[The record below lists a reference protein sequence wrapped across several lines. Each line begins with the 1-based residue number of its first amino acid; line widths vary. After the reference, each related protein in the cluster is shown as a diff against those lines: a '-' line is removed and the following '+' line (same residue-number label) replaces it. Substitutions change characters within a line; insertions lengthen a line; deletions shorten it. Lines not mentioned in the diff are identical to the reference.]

1 MIKWAAMRGSQ
12 TTDEYGVRD
21 ITLRRP
27 QASKTPNAP
36 TAPRLTRLPPKS
48 FRELDGDDPSCK
60 PMVSSAFVAALV
72 QARAARHLTREQLAR
87 QCDVQAKVIADIE
100 TRKVSKP
107 PPALVQRL
115 NRVLGVTLPRD

>member
-1 MIKWAAMRGSQ
+1 MRGTQ
-12 TTDEYGVRD
+12 TGEDYGVPD

-27 QASKTPNAP
+27 RAAQAPH
-36 TAPRLTRLPPKS
+36 APRLTRLPPKS
-48 FRELDGDDPSCK
+48 YRELDGDDPSCK

-72 QARAARHLTREQLAR
+72 QARAARQLTREQLAR

-100 TRKVSKP
+100 GRKVPKP

-115 NRVLGVTLPRD
+115 NRALGIALPRE